1 MQGEMGAPF
10 LSTYIEASLYPR
22 RLLTKDNEY
31 KRMYKITWDKETGG
45 VLLHSR
51 IVEGTLGVSPRP
63 VFWEELDLLKLN
75 ELGWKYPHAQEP
87 LLWAVN
93 KQYWYRGELMFEAKG
108 ANIYDAATV
117 VFQPGREKITLKPV
131 NVKKMLAKNHD
142 FMFLLESEAIEFIRE
157 TFSQYAGA
165 RKSVEHARANQ
176 MDYEALAKRME
187 KKTKQKMAIVK
198 EDCDSFEIM
207 PLNAAEKQG
216 KKVFHTTKIDKFLAS
231 FSGGKDSQVVLDLCT
246 RAIPSTEFEVIY
258 SDTGYELPP
267 SLQLYEQVQEHYH
280 KLFPD
285 LKFSMARNHES
296 VLNYWDKIGTPSDTH
311 RWCCTIMKTAPLY
324 RSLKIEGTN
333 KQARV
338 LTFDG
343 VRAEESTRRSNY
355 SRIGK
360 GVKHDTVINASPILS
375 WSSVEI
381 FFYLWEH
388 NLPINPAY
396 RCGMTRVGC
405 LICPFSSEWNDMI
418 SSRIYPEK
426 LSPFLSRIEE
436 LTRKSGVKD
445 VNVYIKDGNW
455 KRRAGGRGMDFPSSL
470 AIEAHKPHLK
480 ITINNPQEN
489 LFAWLNAI
497 GQYTLFD
504 NGDGSKTGELKYN
517 KSIIPFSIA
526 KKDNSV
532 FSVIFEN
539 TYSDPVLQGLIK
551 RVFYKATYCIHCG
564 VCEVECPTGALLI
577 TPNSAH
583 IDKNKC
589 ISCNK
594 CLTFH
599 DFGCISAA
607 SLAVTG
613 SKKNHKMKLISY
625 NNFGMNEGWV
635 EVFFSDP
642 EVFFNENI
650 AGLNVKEQIPSFAK
664 WLHQAGIIKDTK
676 AKELTPLG
684 SFLAETYMDNPD
696 LVWQII
702 WINLSYNSPIAAWY
716 NAGVEWGKFITQQE
730 MEEFVLNDYS
740 DNSKTTVHNVVYA
753 FVRTLK
759 ESPLGEMGL
768 YCAINKNEYQKK
780 GFDTIERE
788 ALAYS
793 LYKYSETKGVR
804 SIRISDLFSTENNIG
819 AYREFGITKSSIEKL
834 LRSLNS
840 DTNRVLIAELN
851 MGLESITLHENMDS
865 LNCLK
870 TLVG

>member
-1 MQGEMGAPF
+1 
-10 LSTYIEASLYPR
+10 
-22 RLLTKDNEY
+22 
-31 KRMYKITWDKETGG
+31 MYKITWDKDTGG

-51 IVEGTLGVSPRP
+51 IVAGTLGVSPRP
-63 VFWEELDLLKLN
+63 VFFEELDLLKLN
-75 ELGWKYPHAQEP
+75 ELGWKYPHTQEP

-117 VFQPGREKITLKPV
+117 VFQSGREKMTLKPV

-157 TFSQYAGA
+157 TFIQYAGA

-343 VRAEESTRRSNY
+343 VRSEESTRRSNY

-381 FFYLWEH
+381 FFYFWEH

-418 SSRIYPEK
+418 SSRMYPEK

-445 VNVYIKDGNW
+445 VNEYIKDGNW
-455 KRRAGGRGMDFPSSL
+455 KRRAGGRGMTFPSSL
-470 AIEAHKPHLK
+470 VIEAHKSHLK
-480 ITINNPQEN
+480 MIIKNPQEN
-489 LFAWLNAI
+489 LFTWLNAI
-497 GQYTLFD
+497 GQYTLFN

-517 KSIIPFSIA
+517 KKLIPFSIV
-526 KKDNSV
+526 KKEDYV

-564 VCEVECPTGALLI
+564 VCEVECPTGALVI
-577 TPNSAH
+577 SPKSAR
-583 IDKNKC
+583 IDQNKC

-594 CLTFH
+594 CLNFH

-768 YCAINKNEYQKK
+768 YCAINKNEYQKR

-804 SIRISDLFSTENNIG
+804 SIKISDLFRTENNIG